1 MIGTTKHDRGSTRV
15 MVGAVLALTL
25 SISACGSSSGSTAAG
40 GSKTKQSGGSSP
52 LTLGEIFPFTGSKAE
67 LSSWGTHGSD
77 VGVYEVNH
85 NGGVLGHQLRT
96 ISADDAG
103 DSVDALPALRKL
115 LLQDPKAILGP
126 FSPTIEAVINN
137 FGPNHVV
144 DFMVGG
150 TTQLDNMN
158 HPYVFR
164 TTASDSTQAVAMA
177 YYAAKKGYTKAAL
190 IFDNSANAQG
200 FVAPLTKAFQ
210 KLGGTV
216 TANLTIVPA
225 QSSYRSELIKAFAGH
240 PQVVFASFDTQTAS
254 TLWSNAGQLG
264 YLNTPWVGDDLF
276 SGAVYAK
283 AFGPTADTNLVSALG
298 AAPAGPSYTHFVQD
312 YSAVFHTDKPLPTTY
327 NFYDAVVIGALAMTE
342 ANSTE
347 PKVWVTHIADVASP
361 PGTTCTDYA
370 TCVAL
375 LKGGKKINFE
385 GAGGA
390 DDFNAHHNVFNG
402 YSMVGFTPDL
412 ASKQVSYVTADQVAQ
427 NAG

>member
-1 MIGTTKHDRGSTRV
+1 
-15 MVGAVLALTL
+15 MVGAALALTL
-25 SISACGSSSGSTAAG
+25 LMSACGSSSKGGNATASGSSGGAAG
-40 GSKTKQSGGSSP
+40 GSSKV
-52 LTLGEIFPFTGSKAE
+52 TLGEIFPFTGSKAE

-77 VGVYEVNH
+77 TGVYEVNQ
-85 NGGVLGHQLRT
+85 NGGVMGHQLRT

-115 LLQDPKAILGP
+115 LLQNPKAILGP

-137 FGPNHVV
+137 FGPNHIV

-158 HPYVFR
+158 YPYVFR

-177 YYAAKKGYTKAAL
+177 YYAAKKGYTRAAL
-190 IFDNSANAQG
+190 MFDNSANAQG

-216 TANLTIVPA
+216 TANLTVVPA

-264 YLNTPWVGDDLF
+264 YLDTPWVGDDLF

-283 AFGPTADTNLVSALG
+283 AYGAKADTNLISALG
-298 AAPAGPSYTHFVQD
+298 SAPTGPSYTHFVAD
-312 YSAVFHTDKPLPTTY
+312 YNAVFHTDKPLPTTY
-327 NFYDAVVIGALAMTE
+327 NFYDAVIIAALAMTE
-342 ANSTE
+342 AKTTD
-347 PKVWVTHIADVASP
+347 PKVWVSHIADVASP
-361 PGTTCTDYA
+361 PGTACTDYA
-370 TCVAL
+370 ACVTL
-375 LKGGKKINFE
+375 LKAGTKINFE

-402 YSMVGFTPDL
+402 YSMVGFTADL
-412 ASKQVSYVTADQVAQ
+412 ASKQVSFVTAAQVAQ